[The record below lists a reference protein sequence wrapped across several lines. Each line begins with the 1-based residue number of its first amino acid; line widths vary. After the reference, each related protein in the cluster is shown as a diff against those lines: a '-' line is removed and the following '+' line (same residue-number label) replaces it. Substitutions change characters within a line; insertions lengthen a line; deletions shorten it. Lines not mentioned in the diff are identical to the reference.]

1 MNTTRSILLA
11 ALAGLW
17 LHGAAFAQSHPS
29 RQAGADQSNKGRQ
42 GFFDYALGKV
52 NPDQVDYGGQVAAE
66 RAVVVAKTLDNVLFW
81 SNAVALSLFTGV
93 TVLFIFSL
101 RSSEK
106 KELIATSLITELWN
120 GRVSDHAEIAR
131 QTDEYNR
138 LVEKH
143 NAALALAASQAA
155 EKSSSDSRA
164 DVRTQRKVERLI
176 EGPKAVGWAE
186 QPIIQPVG
194 PRRSAAVH
202 DAASSS
208 DLGQQALLLERRI
221 EAMQNTEQNLRE
233 RLNQTTAL
241 LEQERQRN
249 RTLKG
254 A

>member
-1 MNTTRSILLA
+1 MNAARSILFVV
-11 ALAGLW
+11 LAGLW
-17 LHGAAFAQSHPS
+17 LHGATFGQSHPS
-29 RQAGADQSNKGRQ
+29 PQIAPAQSDKSRQ

-52 NPDQVDYGGQVAAE
+52 NPDQIDYGGQVAAE
-66 RAVVVAKTLDNVLFW
+66 RAVFVAKTLDNLLFW
-81 SNAVALSLFTGV
+81 SNAIALSLFAGV
-93 TVLFIFSL
+93 TTLHILNL

-106 KELIATSLITELWN
+106 KELIAASLITELWN

-131 QTDEYNR
+131 RTDEYNH

-143 NAALALAASQAA
+143 NAALALAANQAA
-155 EKSSSDSRA
+155 ERSSSESRA

-176 EGPKAVGWAE
+176 EGPRATAKTE
-186 QPIIQPVG
+186 QPGPGPAG
-194 PRRSAAVH
+194 PRRSSAVH
-202 DAASSS
+202 DTASAS

>member
-1 MNTTRSILLA
+1 MNSTRLLLLVV
-11 ALAGLW
+11 LAGLW
-17 LHGAAFAQSHPS
+17 LHGTAFGQSRPSPQAA
-29 RQAGADQSNKGRQ
+29 ADNPNKSRQ

-52 NPDQVDYGGQVAAE
+52 NPDQMDYGAQVAAE

-81 SNAVALSLFTGV
+81 SNAMALSLFAGV
-93 TVLFIFSL
+93 TVLYIFSL
-101 RSSEK
+101 RSIEK
-106 KELIATSLITELWN
+106 KELIAASLITELWN

-131 QTDEYNR
+131 RTNEYNL

-155 EKSSSDSRA
+155 EKSASESRA

-176 EGPKAVGWAE
+176 EGPRTAATTE
-186 QPIIQPVG
+186 QTASGSVG
-194 PRRSAAVH
+194 PRKLAAVR
-202 DAASSS
+202 DTASAP

>member
-11 ALAGLW
+11 VLAGLW
-17 LHGAAFAQSHPS
+17 LHGPAFAQSRPS
-29 RQAGADQSNKGRQ
+29 PQAGVDQSTKSRQ

-81 SNAVALSLFTGV
+81 SNVVALSLFTGV
-93 TVLFIFSL
+93 TVLYIFSL

-106 KELIATSLITELWN
+106 KELIAASLITELWN

-131 QTDEYNR
+131 RTDEYNR

-176 EGPKAVGWAE
+176 EGP
-186 QPIIQPVG
+186 
-194 PRRSAAVH
+194 RSAAMTEQTASGPIGPRKP
-202 DAASSS
+202 AAVRDTAGAS

>member
-1 MNTTRSILLA
+1 MNTARSILFVM
-11 ALAGLW
+11 LAGLW
-17 LHGAAFAQSHPS
+17 MHGTAFGQSSQNPQPED
-29 RQAGADQSNKGRQ
+29 QAHKGRQ
-42 GFFDYALGKV
+42 GFFEYALGKV
-52 NPDQVDYGGQVAAE
+52 NPEQVDYGGQVSAE
-66 RAVVVAKTLDNVLFW
+66 RAVVVAKTLDNLLFW
-81 SNAVALSLFTGV
+81 SDVTALCLFAGIAT
-93 TVLFIFSL
+93 LYIFSL

-106 KELIATSLITELWN
+106 KDLIAAAIIMELWN
-120 GRVSDHAEIAR
+120 GRVTDHAEIAR
-131 QTDEYNR
+131 RTEEYNL

-143 NAALALAASQAA
+143 NAALALAATRAG
-155 EKSSSDSRA
+155 ERSSSDNRA

-176 EGPKAVGWAE
+176 EGPKAVARAE
-186 QPIIQPVG
+186 QSVPGPADQRNSAPV
-194 PRRSAAVH
+194 
-202 DAASSS
+202 AASAS

>member
-11 ALAGLW
+11 VLAGLW
-17 LHGAAFAQSHPS
+17 LYEAAFAQSRPS
-29 RQAGADQSNKGRQ
+29 PQAGADQSDKSRQ

-52 NPDQVDYGGQVAAE
+52 NPDQLDYGGQVSAE

-93 TVLFIFSL
+93 TILYIFSL

-106 KELIATSLITELWN
+106 KELTAASLITELWN

-131 QTDEYNR
+131 RTDEYNR

-155 EKSSSDSRA
+155 EKSASDSRA

-176 EGPKAVGWAE
+176 EGPKAVGRAE
-186 QPIIQPVG
+186 QPMIQPVG
-194 PRRSAAVH
+194 PQRSAAVR
-202 DAASSS
+202 DAASAS

-233 RLNQTTAL
+233 RLNQTTTL

>member
-11 ALAGLW
+11 VLAGLW
-17 LHGAAFAQSHPS
+17 LYEAAFAQSRPS
-29 RQAGADQSNKGRQ
+29 PQAGADQSDKSRQ

-52 NPDQVDYGGQVAAE
+52 NPDQLDYGGQVSAE

-93 TVLFIFSL
+93 TVLYIFSL

-106 KELIATSLITELWN
+106 KELTAASLITELWN

-131 QTDEYNR
+131 RTDEYNR

-155 EKSSSDSRA
+155 EKSASDSRA

-176 EGPKAVGWAE
+176 EGP
-186 QPIIQPVG
+186 
-194 PRRSAAVH
+194 RSAA
-202 DAASSS
+202 
-208 DLGQQALLLERRI
+208 
-221 EAMQNTEQNLRE
+221 MTEH
-233 RLNQTTAL
+233 
-241 LEQERQRN
+241 
-249 RTLKG
+249 
-254 A
+254 